1 MFHFGNFN
9 TAFAFFETDFNF
21 LSISDTY
28 LVLMSDSWHP
38 PMIEPQP
45 FSDVNPAI
53 TRDRDQK
60 LQKLNPRNIS
70 LEYAYHFFAVMATLS
85 ISMMAWELMPIS
97 LQAERWNSCFDES
110 FRWILTY
117 HPTDSTL
124 VSKLWATRNCN
135 GGSLSIPRH

>member
-1 MFHFGNFN
+1 
-9 TAFAFFETDFNF
+9 
-21 LSISDTY
+21 
-28 LVLMSDSWHP
+28 MSDSWHP

-45 FSDVNPAI
+45 FLDANPA
-53 TRDRDQK
+53 TTPDRDQK

-70 LEYAYHFFAVMATLS
+70 LEYAYHFFAVMGTLS

-110 FRWILTY
+110 FRWNLTY